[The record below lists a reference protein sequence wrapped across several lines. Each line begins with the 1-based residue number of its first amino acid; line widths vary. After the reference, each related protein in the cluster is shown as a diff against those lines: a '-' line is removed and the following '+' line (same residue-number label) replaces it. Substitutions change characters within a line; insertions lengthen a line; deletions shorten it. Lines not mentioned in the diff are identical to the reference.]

1 MCKNGRIWR
10 WVDHTVGHSTLIA
23 LYIIWAKGEKRRVG
37 EIRLVG
43 EKRRVGEKRCVDEKR
58 RMGEIRRVGEKR
70 RVGEIRRVV
79 RRLSVCSCCAVL

>member
-1 MCKNGRIWR
+1 M
-10 WVDHTVGHSTLIA
+10 
-23 LYIIWAKGEKRRVG
+23 G

-43 EKRRVGEKRCVDEKR
+43 EKR

-79 RRLSVCSCCAVL
+79 RRLSVCSCCVVKERISAKKVS

>member
-1 MCKNGRIWR
+1 M
-10 WVDHTVGHSTLIA
+10 
-23 LYIIWAKGEKRRVG
+23 G

-43 EKRRVGEKRCVDEKR
+43 EKR

-79 RRLSVCSCCAVL
+79 RILSVCSCCAVL

>member
-1 MCKNGRIWR
+1 MRLGER
-10 WVDHTVGHSTLIA
+10 A
-23 LYIIWAKGEKRRVG
+23 EWAKGEKRRVG

-43 EKRRVGEKRCVDEKR
+43 EKRR
-58 RMGEIRRVGEKR
+58 MGEIRRVGEKRRVGEMR

>member
-1 MCKNGRIWR
+1 M
-10 WVDHTVGHSTLIA
+10 
-23 LYIIWAKGEKRRVG
+23 G

-43 EKRRVGEKRCVDEKR
+43 EKR

-70 RVGEIRRVV
+70 RVGEIRHVV

>member
-1 MCKNGRIWR
+1 M
-10 WVDHTVGHSTLIA
+10 
-23 LYIIWAKGEKRRVG
+23 G

-43 EKRRVGEKRCVDEKR
+43 EKR

>member
-1 MCKNGRIWR
+1 M
-10 WVDHTVGHSTLIA
+10 
-23 LYIIWAKGEKRRVG
+23 G
-37 EIRLVG
+37 EIRLAG
-43 EKRRVGEKRCVDEKR
+43 EKR